1 MDIPTL
7 HHYLD
12 DPYDAAVWLCGL
24 GIVDVRRGHG
34 NLLGMA
40 AAGVPLDLLAV
51 LVTQLERHLPGC
63 ADPDMTLHNLER
75 FVAAARNPLAI
86 GTFFERDP
94 QALPTLLQILSASQY
109 LSDLLVSDPEG
120 FDLVRLTDGQP
131 VARQAL
137 VDELTA
143 EIAALEHETVVLR
156 ALRRFKRRE
165 TLRIAY
171 GDIVREQ
178 SLRTVTTQ
186 ISFVADALVEAAF
199 QAARRKFRALRGDPI
214 GPDGEPARFVV
225 LGLGKLG
232 GLELNYSS
240 DIDLIFLCES
250 EGETNGPRP
259 VANIEFFDVVAREL
273 VRLLTERTEL
283 GSVYRVDMRLRPEGA
298 RGPMVMGVDAAMRY
312 YDNRGRTWER
322 QAYIKARP
330 IAGDLPLGREFLESL
345 APWVYRR
352 YLSHADISG
361 IKALKRR
368 IEQASHGRGKGDSP
382 IFADTKIGTLPATPE
397 SVPAGSERAGSEPV
411 PIFSHPHGAGG
422 ARDVKTGRGGIRDIE
437 FAIQFLQ
444 LLNGGDL
451 PELRTGNTLEAL
463 AQLDRAGCLT
473 NQERSIL
480 EENYTFLR
488 KIEHRLQIM
497 LDLQTHLLP
506 EKHADLAKLA
516 LRMGYATN
524 EDRSALEAFLADFRG
539 KTELNRK
546 ILDHLLH
553 DAFGDA
559 RQSQAEVDLVL
570 DPDPPPE
577 QIVEVLGKYRFRDVK
592 QAYKNLMSLAEER
605 IRFLSTR
612 RCQHFLA
619 AIAPQL
625 LAAIAE
631 TPDPDSTLVNLD
643 QVSGSLGG
651 KGALWEL
658 FSFNPPSLRLYVELC
673 AYSPYLSGILTSNPG
688 MIDGLMDSLVLDKL
702 PTRESMERQLTELC
716 HAAEDIDPILQSFK
730 NDQQLC
736 VGVRDILGKEDV
748 QATTGAL
755 SDIAEACLAQIAARE
770 HARLVARLGQPTIA
784 EGRRAGKPCEMV
796 ILALGKFGG
805 REMNYHSDLDIIF
818 LYEAD
823 GQTVAA
829 LETKRKKRTDE
840 NLPHASSAMPRL
852 SAKSPPSPSF
862 SPAIQTTT
870 NQHFFSE
877 LGQRI
882 IKAASRLT
890 SYGRLYEVDAR
901 LRPTGKSGALAT
913 TFDEFARYFTE
924 GGGQLW
930 ERQALCKARAVY
942 GSLRAAKGAFAAVAE
957 SAFTRRWRRCDAA
970 EIRQMRQR
978 LEESV
983 AAAGDLKRG
992 PGGIVDVE
1000 FLVQMLQLKHAHGN
1014 PRLRVANTLAALG
1027 ELQRAGLLSAGDFEV
1042 LDASYRLLR
1051 TIEGRLRLM
1060 NSAARDQLPQDPVE
1074 LTKLA
1079 NLLHYP
1085 SSDGLLADYGNA
1097 TRQIRSQFDR
1107 IFAAEAGD
1115 G

>member
-7 HHYLD
+7 RHYLD

-24 GIVDVRRGHG
+24 GIVDVRRAHG
-34 NLLGMA
+34 NLRGMA
-40 AAGVPLDLLAV
+40 AAGVPLDLLAGMAS
-51 LVTQLERHLPGC
+51 QLERHLPGC

-75 FVAAARNPLAI
+75 FVQAARNPLAI

-94 QALPTLLQILSASQY
+94 QAMPTLLQILSASQY
-109 LSDLLVSDPEG
+109 LGDLLVSDPEG

-137 VDELTA
+137 VGELTA

-171 GDIVREQ
+171 GDIVRGQ

-199 QAARRKFRALRGDPI
+199 QAARRKFRAARGVPTR
-214 GPDGEPARFVV
+214 PDGEPARFVV

-240 DIDLIFLCES
+240 DIDLIFLCKG
-250 EGETNGPRP
+250 EGQTSGKRP
-259 VANIEFFDVVAREL
+259 VANIEFFDLVAREL

-298 RGPMVMGVDAAMRY
+298 RGAMVMGVDAAMRY

-330 IAGDLPLGREFLESL
+330 IAGDLSLGREFLESL

-368 IEQASHGRGKGDSP
+368 IEQTAHGGYERTGNGCE
-382 IFADTKIGTLPATPE
+382 AARATPAE
-397 SVPAGSERAGSEPV
+397 TASGEPPVPAFA
-411 PIFSHPHGAGG
+411 HPHGTGG

-444 LLNGGDL
+444 LLNGGDQ
-451 PELRTGNTLEAL
+451 PEVRTGNTLEAL
-463 AQLDRAGCLT
+463 AHLDRAGCLT

-506 EKHADLAKLA
+506 ERHEDLAKLA

-524 EDRSALEAFLADFRG
+524 EDRSALEAFLADYRG
-539 KTELNRK
+539 KTELNRR

-553 DAFGDA
+553 DAFSDD

-577 QIVEVLGKYRFRDVK
+577 RIVEVLGKYRFRDVK
-592 QAYKNLMSLAEER
+592 QAYRNLMSLAEER

-612 RCQHFLA
+612 RCRHFLA

-625 LAAIAE
+625 LSAIAE

-643 QVSGSLGG
+643 QVSDSLGG
-651 KGALWEL
+651 KAALWEL

-702 PTRESMERQLTELC
+702 PTRETMERQLSELC
-716 HAAEDIDPILQSFK
+716 RAAEDIDPILQSFK

-755 SDIAEACLAQIAARE
+755 SDIAEVCLTQIAARE
-770 HARLVARLGQPTIA
+770 YGRLVARLGRPTIA
-784 EGRRAGKPCEMV
+784 AGRRAGKPCEMV

-823 GQTVAA
+823 GDTVAE
-829 LETKRKKRTDE
+829 LETKRRKGTE
-840 NLPHASSAMPRL
+840 ETSPQASSMSLRFP
-852 SAKSPPSPSF
+852 AKSPPSPSYF
-862 SPAIQTTT
+862 AASQTTT
-870 NQHFFSE
+870 NLHFFSE

-882 IKAASRLT
+882 IKAAARLT
-890 SYGRLYEVDAR
+890 SYGRLYEVDVR
-901 LRPTGKSGALAT
+901 LRPTGKSGSLAT
-913 TFDEFARYFTE
+913 TFEE
-924 GGGQLW
+924 
-930 ERQALCKARAVY
+930 
-942 GSLRAAKGAFAAVAE
+942 LRDTFRKGADSFGSGRRCARPARSTAPRGRRRRPW
-957 SAFTRRWRRCDAA
+957 RRWPS
-970 EIRQMRQR
+970 R
-978 LEESV
+978 LSS
-983 AAAGDLKRG
+983 AAGGAATPPKSARCGSGWKR
-992 PGGIVDVE
+992 
-1000 FLVQMLQLKHAHGN
+1000 
-1014 PRLRVANTLAALG
+1014 ALPPP
-1027 ELQRAGLLSAGDFEV
+1027 A
-1042 LDASYRLLR
+1042 
-1051 TIEGRLRLM
+1051 I
-1060 NSAARDQLPQDPVE
+1060 
-1074 LTKLA
+1074 
-1079 NLLHYP
+1079 
-1085 SSDGLLADYGNA
+1085 
-1097 TRQIRSQFDR
+1097 
-1107 IFAAEAGD
+1107 
-1115 G
+1115 